1 MGYNIP
7 DGLSYQDLIHIGEVD
22 DPEAWREDLYEHVS
36 DKLFEDYEAYDPRY
50 VYEDRVSFSTKFF
63 DEFSE
68 YTIETEPFD
77 PNTIDLEGIEGLT
90 YDEAVEKFG
99 EKTLLQELG
108 WAVGELCMK
117 AAEHFAYDEYK

>member
-22 DPEAWREDLYEHVS
+22 DPNEWREELAEHIC
-36 DKLFEDYEAYDPRY
+36 DKLFEDYELYDPRY
-50 VYEDRVSFSTKFF
+50 VYENRVSFSTTF
-63 DEFSE
+63 DDEYKT

-77 PNTIDLEGIEGLT
+77 SNTIDLEGIEGLT

-108 WAVGELCMK
+108 WAVGDLCVK
-117 AAEHFAYDEYK
+117 TAERFAYDEY